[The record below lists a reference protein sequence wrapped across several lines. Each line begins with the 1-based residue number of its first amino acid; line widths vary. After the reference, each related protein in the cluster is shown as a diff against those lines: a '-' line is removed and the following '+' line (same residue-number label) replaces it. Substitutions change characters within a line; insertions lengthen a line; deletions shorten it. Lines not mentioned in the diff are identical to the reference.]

1 MNLWLP
7 GGQMSVKDEHV
18 HIAVFKMDNQQG
30 LTVKYMDFCSI
41 YVAAWMGEEFGEEWI
56 HVYVDWIS
64 SLFTWKYHNIV
75 NQ

>member
-7 GGQMSVKDEHV
+7 GGQMSVKDGHV

-30 LTVKYMDFCSI
+30 LTVKYMDLCSI
-41 YVAAWMGEEFGEEWI
+41 YVAAWMGGEFGGEWI
-56 HVYVDWIS
+56 HAYVGWIS